1 MSIRRPARFGRINA
15 EGGHGGVEA
24 RRPLSRRIFVSV
36 LLAVAI
42 FVVVMCWSWIGAQA
56 RAVIVLSSVLETPV
70 LTPAIEALTREPVVE
85 DTVFA
90 GQPALVMKP
99 EGEGPW
105 PAILF
110 VNGMIAEGRE
120 YPEVQNLA
128 RGLARAGY
136 LVVVPDLPGLTTDEI
151 TGETVSSAAR
161 LTRAVADRP
170 DARDGKTA
178 LIGVSTGAT
187 LSLLAAED
195 PEVATRVSVVAG
207 VAPYTD
213 IRTVLDIATT
223 GHYQENGE
231 YLPYDADPFLSYVI
245 ARSMLA
251 ALPPGEDRDTLRA
264 EIDEVDRLDPVPLV
278 GLRDRPTGNL
288 SAQAR
293 GVVELLANED
303 PERFDELYETLSP
316 EIRVKMETLSP
327 LAGEERITAPVELAS
342 GSMDKYFPVSESFA
356 LDRIAD
362 DHQVTVSD
370 AIDHSE
376 VSFSLRD
383 VPAFARLDGFVV
395 RSLREARCTDSNC

>member
-1 MSIRRPARFGRINA
+1 MSIRRSARFGQSNSD
-15 EGGHGGVEA
+15 GGRRRTEA

-110 VNGMIAEGRE
+110 VNGTIAEGRE

-151 TGETVSSAAR
+151 TGETVSSAAQ
-161 LTRAVADRP
+161 LTRAVANRP

-213 IRTVLDIATT
+213 IRTVLDIAT
-223 GHYQENGE
+223 
-231 YLPYDADPFLSYVI
+231 
-245 ARSMLA
+245 
-251 ALPPGEDRDTLRA
+251 
-264 EIDEVDRLDPVPLV
+264 
-278 GLRDRPTGNL
+278 
-288 SAQAR
+288 
-293 GVVELLANED
+293 
-303 PERFDELYETLSP
+303 
-316 EIRVKMETLSP
+316 
-327 LAGEERITAPVELAS
+327 
-342 GSMDKYFPVSESFA
+342 
-356 LDRIAD
+356 
-362 DHQVTVSD
+362 
-370 AIDHSE
+370 
-376 VSFSLRD
+376 
-383 VPAFARLDGFVV
+383 
-395 RSLREARCTDSNC
+395 